1 MGFPGYAMAAQ
12 AEVQQVRNERHV
24 GDLWELALQL
34 SARLGALQQQ
44 QHVQLQPPPP
54 VPAWLD
60 PHQVGRAPSP
70 TRSSVPGALQQP
82 IAVVPT
88 ALPAASMGLSPMVRA
103 CVRLDLIG
111 AEPSGKMLHPMCSQC
126 FM

>member
-1 MGFPGYAMAAQ
+1 MHDQFANAAMGFPGYAMAAQ

-54 VPAWLD
+54 PVPGWLA
-60 PHQVGRAPSP
+60 PHQAMPSP
-70 TRSSVPGALQQP
+70 TRSSVPGAQP

-88 ALPAASMGLSPMVRA
+88 ALPTAASMGLSPMVRA
-103 CVRLDLIG
+103 C
-111 AEPSGKMLHPMCSQC
+111 AC
-126 FM
+126 